1 MQIGQRPALVIIDMQ
16 NGFVDEAGFMNK
28 IGLGYKDVA
37 GCVEPIQRLRE
48 AARAAGLP
56 VFYTRTWLSPDYSDG
71 GLMIERWPAMAE
83 AGACMA
89 DSWDAQIV
97 GDLAPADGERV
108 INKTRYTA
116 FYATD
121 FEEQLVELGI
131 DSLVVCGCTTEIC
144 VESTVRDAFFRG
156 YRITVAED
164 AVAASSRQNHED
176 ALRVI
181 RFGFGDVD
189 PTAAIVAALAERTQL
204 VRA

>member
-1 MQIGQRPALVIIDMQ
+1 MQIGQTPALVVIDMQ
-16 NGFVDEAGFMNK
+16 NGFVDERGFMNK
-28 IGLGYKDVA
+28 IGLGYEDVA
-37 GCVEPIQRLRE
+37 ACVAPIQRLVA

-71 GLMIERWPAMAE
+71 GLMIARWPAMAE
-83 AGACMA
+83 VGACKA

-97 GDLAPADGERV
+97 DELAPAPGER
-108 INKTRYTA
+108 IIDKTRYTA
-116 FYATD
+116 FYKTT
-121 FEEQLVELGI
+121 FEQQLVELGV
-131 DSLVVCGCTTEIC
+131 DSLIVCGCTTEIC

-156 YRITVAED
+156 LRITVAED

-189 PTAAIVAALAERTQL
+189 PTDEIVAALAGRPQL